1 MKAQISRE
9 SHRPSKR
16 YSGVYHIQGA
26 MVTDADLDERSV
38 ITRERT
44 DNLGD
49 DTVRDGVPEI
59 GGAVTMEDG
68 NLVLREGIIYADG
81 VRGVL
86 TGVEDFKPEK
96 PLDLFNQQADLPEGP
111 ALPEDD
117 LHIIYADIWERPV
130 FPLED
135 PYLADAGLHGA
146 VTGFRTRTMT
156 QIKAAPADAEAD
168 IEAGT
173 GAFPQI
179 GSARMAITP
188 LNAEILADDCDPCAE
203 VVSAGQEV
211 ANALW
216 RLEVIAIEG
225 TPDKPERI
233 VLAWSEENAG
243 EIAPA
248 TVSQE
253 VFERAGKVYEFFSPI
268 TESHA
273 GVFANAGNAKRSAF
287 VADLS
292 DTPSPAKDH
301 NGEDWPFVRRWDGH
315 AVVDTN
321 SGNVTDTLGDGFDI
335 SMAGSTITLQVTA
348 FVAEIDIADAAVMRG
363 DYWLVELRRHAPET
377 ERIRLVKETP
387 VGILHHYCTLFTAK
401 GQEIQQISDA
411 RHRKLSFPALTDLP
425 ADHVGFDNSCA
436 KLYGDAENVQE
447 ALDNL
452 CDISAEDIGF
462 ESNCPALYDDAKT
475 VQEALDALCSIDFSV
490 HDSFRLL
497 FDWGVVC
504 GIVPKLVKNGDS
516 VITISA
522 GAYLDR
528 SGRLTKF
535 AGGEFDLNE
544 LKIGDGIVF
553 ETPDDLARA
562 LAEEEACLALAAEEG
577 GKTRL
582 FVVPQALAFG
592 PDDPGF
598 AESVRRC
605 VEKKKVIDIKD
616 LVAKLPE
623 QRKTVAS
630 RIFLASTGDGAFK
643 GSARLTRAEFAE
655 ANAFHDTLTES
666 FSQLATPQET
676 EILKARVEQARADNP
691 LGNLSGS
698 ALEVRQ
704 MQQAAAIFAAFAET
718 DEERLRRCLCE
729 ALFPTC
735 PPDLGK
741 APYFVPIAC
750 LEGKYDEPSF
760 FVTELCPYCCRKQAM
775 TWRSLQYFIGD
786 GRAAIA
792 KRFAAVCCGTRR
804 TDTTPP
810 KGRLQYDP
818 GRYAQMDFGRF
829 AEENELV
836 NTFLDRAERLPSD
849 FVTKVDVNDLSQE
862 EAQATLRGTG
872 VEVVETIDVDDAKA
886 FELLE
891 KRFAGV
897 SPTDL
902 LVSAGNV
909 RPGDKVALL
918 VQDGVARGYVL
929 VEQGTGKLPFEA
941 AKAATLKLPDGEI
954 KRVDEFIRDTEVAK
968 AELAELGKT
977 RETLAKDVDAL
988 KSEIDALGKERD
1000 ATTQGLELA
1009 GRQLAEMSD
1018 TREALVKDIGDLKA
1032 DFESLVKER
1041 DTTAE
1046 GLEKTGSQ
1054 LAELTTA
1061 REKLSGEIASAAE
1074 ELRIAEANRDA
1085 MIEAVRD
1092 GQPVTAI
1099 IGNKDPE
1106 LVAKLAGE
1114 GIITAGDIA
1123 RLKAAD
1129 ITRLDRNGILK
1140 RAEADELKTKAGD
1153 FLKRRIG

>member
-26 MVTDADLDERSV
+26 MVTDADLDERSM
-38 ITRERT
+38 ITRVRT

-49 DTVRDGVPEI
+49 DTIRDGVPEV
-59 GGAVTMEDG
+59 GGAVSLEDG
-68 NLVLREGIIYADG
+68 KPVLREGIIYADG

-86 TGVEDFKPEK
+86 TAAGEFKPDE
-96 PLDLFNQQADLPEGP
+96 PLGLFGQQADLPLGP
-111 ALPEDD
+111 ALPDGD
-117 LHIIYADIWERPV
+117 PQVIYADIWERPV

-156 QIKAAPADAEAD
+156 QIKAAPAAAEAD

-179 GSARMAITP
+179 GSARLAVTP

-203 VVSAGQEV
+203 VVSAEQQV

-216 RLEVIAIEG
+216 RLEVVAIEG
-225 TPDKPERI
+225 TPDKPDRI

-248 TVSQE
+248 TIDQE
-253 VFERAGKVYEFFSPI
+253 LFERAGKVYEFFSEI

-273 GVFANAGNAKRSAF
+273 GVFADANDARRSAF

-301 NGEDWPFVRRWDGH
+301 NGDDWPFVRRWDGY
-315 AVVDTN
+315 AVINTN
-321 SGNVTDTLGDGFDI
+321 SGNVIEKLGDGFDI
-335 SMAGSTITLQVTA
+335 SMSGSTISLQVTA
-348 FVAEIDIADAAVMRG
+348 FVADLDIADAAVVRG

-377 ERIRLVKETP
+377 ERIRLVRETP

-401 GQEIQQISDA
+401 GEEIQEISDA
-411 RHRKLSFPALTDLP
+411 RRRKLSFPVLSDLP
-425 ADHVGFDNSCA
+425 ADHVGFDNHCA
-436 KLYGDAENVQE
+436 KLYGDAENVQD

-452 CDISAEDIGF
+452 CDISADDIAF
-462 ESNCPALYDDAKT
+462 ESNCPSLYDDAKT

-504 GIVPKLVKNGDS
+504 GIVPRLAKTNTGLV
-516 VITISA
+516 TISA

-535 AGGEFDLNE
+535 QGGEFDLDE
-544 LKIGDGIVF
+544 LKIGEGIVF
-553 ETPDDLARA
+553 ETNDDLMRA
-562 LAEEEACLALAAEEG
+562 LAEGDACLALAAEEG
-577 GKTRL
+577 GKTRV
-582 FVVPQALAFG
+582 FVVPQALAYG

-598 AESVRRC
+598 AESVKRC
-605 VEKKKVIDIKD
+605 VEKKKLIDLKD
-616 LVAKLPE
+616 LVAKLPDE
-623 QRKTVAS
+623 RRKVAT
-630 RIFLASTGDGAFK
+630 RIFLATTGDGAFK
-643 GSARLTRAEFAE
+643 GSARLNRAEFAE
-655 ANAFHDTLTES
+655 ASAFHETLVQS
-666 FSQLATPQET
+666 FARLATEQET
-676 EILKARVEQARADNP
+676 EVLKARVEQARADNP

-704 MQQAAAIFAAFAET
+704 MQQAAAVFTAFAET
-718 DEERLRRCLCE
+718 DEERLRRCLCQ

-750 LEGKYDEPSF
+750 LEGKYDQPSF
-760 FVTELCPYCCRKQAM
+760 FLTELCPYCCRKQAM
-775 TWRSLQYFIGD
+775 TWRALQYFIGD
-786 GRAAIA
+786 RRDAMA
-792 KRFAAVCCGTRR
+792 KRFAAVCCGDRP
-804 TDTTPP
+804 DDSKPP

-818 GRYAQMDFGRF
+818 GRYAQMEFGSF
-829 AEENELV
+829 TEQYKLV
-836 NTFLDRAERLPSD
+836 NTLLNRDDKLPSD
-849 FVTKVDVNDLSQE
+849 FVTRVAINDLSQE

-872 VEVVETIDVDDAKA
+872 IEIVETIDIDDGKA

-897 SPTDL
+897 TPTDL
-902 LVSAGNV
+902 LMSAGDV

-929 VEQGTGKLPFEA
+929 VEQGSGKLPFEA
-941 AKAATLKLPDGEI
+941 AKAATIKLSDGEI
-954 KRVDEFIRDTEVAK
+954 KRVDEFVRSAETAK
-968 AELAELGKT
+968 AELTEVGKT
-977 RETLAKDVDAL
+977 REALTRDVDAL
-988 KSEIDALGKERD
+988 KADVGNLVKERD
-1000 ATTQGLELA
+1000 ATAESMEKVGSQLE
-1009 GRQLAEMSD
+1009 EM
-1018 TREALVKDIGDLKA
+1018 TGAREALLKDIGDLKA
-1032 DFESLVKER
+1032 DIESLAKER
-1041 DTTAE
+1041 DNAASD
-1046 GLEKTGSQ
+1046 LEKVGAQ
-1054 LAELTTA
+1054 MVQLTTA
-1061 REKLSGEIASAAE
+1061 REKLSGEIAAAAR
-1074 ELRIAEANRDA
+1074 ELEAAAANRDA

-1129 ITRLDRNGILK
+1129 ITRLDRAGILK
-1140 RAEADELKTKAGD
+1140 QAEATELRTKAGD